1 MRKLSADPQTFFYP
15 LNTLN
20 ENNQKKIET
29 KSVKEET
36 KNKTMELRMVQ
47 MTKNG
52 KYKNSENF
60 LHKNMRLSITYTHR
74 NNTHKHTYNIDCLF
88 ILKN

>member
-1 MRKLSADPQTFFYP
+1 MKELKKVNETEKIVCGSIDIFYP

-20 ENNQKKIET
+20 ENNQKKMET
-29 KSVKEET
+29 KSGKEET

-74 NNTHKHTYNIDCLF
+74 NNTHKHID
-88 ILKN
+88 